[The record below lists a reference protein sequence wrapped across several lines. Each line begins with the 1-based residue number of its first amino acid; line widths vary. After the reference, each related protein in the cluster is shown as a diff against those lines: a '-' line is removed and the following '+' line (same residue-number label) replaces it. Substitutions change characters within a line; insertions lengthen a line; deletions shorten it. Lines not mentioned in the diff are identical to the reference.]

1 MEERFQELAMLKLA
15 GRASTE
21 ESSELDKLLSEN
33 PDFRAE
39 FGQLQRE
46 IPAIKDLIPMVQAP
60 ETSDEEVPAYE
71 KTAFLTEVGE
81 IFGKPESEAPKE
93 DSSQS
98 NYSFKE
104 GIDVFTKR
112 DSQSYA
118 FDPLGEPIPPKESQR
133 TGFPFFKFALAGLA
147 VWAFVVL
154 INSPEENP
162 NPIATAPEPVVQIAM
177 LDIVGETRGDEDN
190 KIQILAK
197 AWPKNQ
203 LETYSEIDAA
213 KSWTEKWSS
222 DLKGPEVKI
231 LFDVIESEL
240 IIQGNWKG
248 EIKTETIF
256 IEDDLPGALILA
268 KELIAEWYRSENI
281 SD

>member
-1 MEERFQELAMLKLA
+1 
-15 GRASTE
+15 
-21 ESSELDKLLSEN
+21 
-33 PDFRAE
+33 
-39 FGQLQRE
+39 
-46 IPAIKDLIPMVQAP
+46 
-60 ETSDEEVPAYE
+60 
-71 KTAFLTEVGE
+71 
-81 IFGKPESEAPKE
+81 
-93 DSSQS
+93 
-98 NYSFKE
+98 
-104 GIDVFTKR
+104 
-112 DSQSYA
+112 
-118 FDPLGEPIPPKESQR
+118 KESQR

-213 KSWTEKWSS
+213 KSWTEKWNS